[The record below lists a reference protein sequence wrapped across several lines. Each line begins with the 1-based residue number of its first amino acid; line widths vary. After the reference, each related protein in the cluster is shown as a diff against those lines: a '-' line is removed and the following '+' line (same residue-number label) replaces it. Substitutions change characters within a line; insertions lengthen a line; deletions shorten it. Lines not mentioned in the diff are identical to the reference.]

1 MTTKT
6 NIALAELAAKGAD
19 SDLLRD
25 MIQYVAQRLM
35 ELDTEG
41 LCAAAYGER
50 SPERANSRNGY
61 RERLWETRAG
71 SVDLKIPKL
80 RKGSYFPGFLEPRRT
95 GEKALAAV
103 IQEAYIQGVSTRSVD
118 ELVKAMGMSGI
129 SKSQVSRLCAEI
141 DERVHAFLSRPIEGD
156 WPYLWIDAT
165 YMKVREAGR
174 IVSVAVIIA
183 VAVNTD
189 GVREVLGM
197 AVGPSEAEPF
207 WSAFLRSLTRRGLRG
222 VKLVIA
228 DSHEGLKAAAAKVLK
243 ATWQRCKV
251 HFLRNALAHA
261 GKGQRQMVLA
271 MINTVFAQ
279 ETLEAAIAQWR
290 VVADQ
295 LRSKFPKLAAMLDR
309 SEADVLA
316 FMSFPKAHHKQI
328 HSTNPL
334 ERLNAEIKRRTDVVG
349 IFPNEAA
356 ITRLV
361 GALLLEQSDE
371 WSLQRRYM
379 QLEGLHAL
387 ADNQTARLSAVV
399 N

>member
-6 NIALAELAAKGAD
+6 NIALAELAEKGAD

-35 ELDTEG
+35 ELDAEG
-41 LCAAAYGER
+41 VCAAAYGER
-50 SPERANSRNGY
+50 HPERANSRNGY
-61 RERLWETRAG
+61 RERLWQTRAG
-71 SVDLKIPKL
+71 AVDLKIPKL
-80 RKGSYFPGFLEPRRT
+80 RKGSYFPGFLEPRRA

-129 SKSQVSRLCAEI
+129 SKSQVSRLCADI
-141 DERVHAFLSRPIEGD
+141 DERVQAFLNRPIEGD

-183 VAVNTD
+183 VGVNTD

-228 DSHEGLKAAAAKVLK
+228 DAHEGLKAAAAKVLK

-279 ETLEAAIAQWR
+279 ESLDAAIAQWR
-290 VVADQ
+290 VVTDQ
-295 LRSKFPKLAAMLDR
+295 LRAKFPKLALMLDR
-309 SEADVLA
+309 SESDVLA

-379 QLEGLHAL
+379 QLEGLQAL
-387 ADNQTARLSAVV
+387 AENQTARLSAVV